1 MVTSMLERTIEIEGL
16 LRIIR
21 DGNTLPETYKL
32 LTSKTADLAEC
43 AMLLE
48 LEARERINKEEPKAQ
63 IEFHSTKEEGIISEI
78 SNNTPDKPEI
88 AVEDEET
95 EVPNDG
101 VSVEEDTKESVFEN
115 EDTSKSKG
123 IELPEERQEESSE
136 SKETDVHEDEETEDI
151 PENENTDVPEEEKT
165 DDIPENVDIDV
176 TEEEETEDIPEN
188 EDTDMPEEGKTDD
201 IAENV
206 ETGAPEDEGLGNDD
220 EILFN
225 LEEEDESIIFEPP
238 VKEESTLEVDLT
250 DNEATN
256 VNADTDKI
264 KQTPVKK
271 REIRIKSA
279 FSLNDRFLYSREL
292 FDGNM
297 KMFDSTLDFL
307 EGIDE
312 YPIIEDYFYSEL
324 EWDPENRYVATFMD
338 ILRPFFRE

>member
-48 LEARERINKEEPKAQ
+48 LEARERIDKEKPKAQ
-63 IEFHSTKEEGIISEI
+63 IEFHSPKEEGIISAVSDNIPERQ
-78 SNNTPDKPEI
+78 EI

-95 EVPNDG
+95 EVPTDS
-101 VSVEEDTKESVFEN
+101 VSVEEVTEVSVSETEDISEN
-115 EDTSKSKG
+115 EETD
-123 IELPEERQEESSE
+123 IPEERQEESSGN
-136 SKETDVHEDEETEDI
+136 EE
-151 PENENTDVPEEEKT
+151 TDVPEEEEET
-165 DDIPENVDIDV
+165 EVP
-176 TEEEETEDIPEN
+176 EEEESQDFAEN
-188 EDTDMPEEGKTDD
+188 EDIEMPEE
-201 IAENV
+201 E
-206 ETGAPEDEGLGNDD
+206 ELGNDD

-225 LEEEDESIIFEPP
+225 LEEEDDSIIFEPP
-238 VKEESTLEVDLT
+238 VKEESTLEIDLT
-250 DNEATN
+250 DNVATK
-256 VNADTDKI
+256 VNADIDKI

-271 REIRIKSA
+271 RETRIKSA

-338 ILRPFFRE
+338 ILRPFFKE

>member
-48 LEARERINKEEPKAQ
+48 LEARERIDKEKPKAQ
-63 IEFHSTKEEGIISEI
+63 IEFHSPKEEGIISAVSDIIPE
-78 SNNTPDKPEI
+78 KPEI
-88 AVEDEET
+88 TVEVEET
-95 EVPNDG
+95 EAPTDS
-101 VSVEEDTKESVFEN
+101 VSVEEVTEVSVSETEDISEN
-115 EDTSKSKG
+115 EETD
-123 IELPEERQEESSE
+123 IPEERQEESL
-136 SKETDVHEDEETEDI
+136 
-151 PENENTDVPEEEKT
+151 ENEETDVPEEEEET
-165 DDIPENVDIDV
+165 EVP
-176 TEEEETEDIPEN
+176 EEEETEDIPEN
-188 EDTDMPEEGKTDD
+188 EDIEMPEE
-201 IAENV
+201 E
-206 ETGAPEDEGLGNDD
+206 ELGNDD

-225 LEEEDESIIFEPP
+225 LEEEDDSIIFEPP
-238 VKEESTLEVDLT
+238 VKEESTLEIDLT
-250 DNEATN
+250 DKVATK
-256 VNADTDKI
+256 VNADIDKI

-271 REIRIKSA
+271 RETRIKSA

-338 ILRPFFRE
+338 ILRPFFKE

>member
-48 LEARERINKEEPKAQ
+48 LEARERIDKEKPKAQ
-63 IEFHSTKEEGIISEI
+63 IEFHSPKEEGIISAVSDIIPE
-78 SNNTPDKPEI
+78 KPEI
-88 AVEDEET
+88 AVKDEET
-95 EVPNDG
+95 EAPTDS
-101 VSVEEDTKESVFEN
+101 VSVEEVTEVSVSETEDISEN
-115 EDTSKSKG
+115 EETD
-123 IELPEERQEESSE
+123 IPEERQEESL
-136 SKETDVHEDEETEDI
+136 
-151 PENENTDVPEEEKT
+151 ENEETDVPEEEEET
-165 DDIPENVDIDV
+165 EVP
-176 TEEEETEDIPEN
+176 EEEESQDFAEN
-188 EDTDMPEEGKTDD
+188 EDIEMPEE
-201 IAENV
+201 E
-206 ETGAPEDEGLGNDD
+206 ELGNDD

-225 LEEEDESIIFEPP
+225 LEEEDDSIIFEPP
-238 VKEESTLEVDLT
+238 VKEESTLEIDLT
-250 DNEATN
+250 DNVATK
-256 VNADTDKI
+256 VNADIDKI

-271 REIRIKSA
+271 RETRIKSA

-312 YPIIEDYFYSEL
+312 YPIIEDYFYNEL

-338 ILRPFFRE
+338 ILRPFFKE

>member
-48 LEARERINKEEPKAQ
+48 LEARERIDKEKPKAQ
-63 IEFHSTKEEGIISEI
+63 IEFHSPKEEGIISAVSDNIPERQ
-78 SNNTPDKPEI
+78 EI

-95 EVPNDG
+95 EVPTDS
-101 VSVEEDTKESVFEN
+101 VSVEEVTEVSVSETEDISEN
-115 EDTSKSKG
+115 EETD
-123 IELPEERQEESSE
+123 IPEERQEESL
-136 SKETDVHEDEETEDI
+136 
-151 PENENTDVPEEEKT
+151 ENEETDVPEEEEET
-165 DDIPENVDIDV
+165 EVP
-176 TEEEETEDIPEN
+176 EEEESQDFAEN
-188 EDTDMPEEGKTDD
+188 EDIEMPEE
-201 IAENV
+201 E
-206 ETGAPEDEGLGNDD
+206 ELGNDD

-225 LEEEDESIIFEPP
+225 LEEEDDSIIFEPP
-238 VKEESTLEVDLT
+238 VKEESTLEIDLT
-250 DNEATN
+250 DNVATK
-256 VNADTDKI
+256 VNADIDKI

-271 REIRIKSA
+271 RETRIKSA

-338 ILRPFFRE
+338 ILRPFFKE

>member
-48 LEARERINKEEPKAQ
+48 LEARERIDKEKPKAQ
-63 IEFHSTKEEGIISEI
+63 IEFHSPKEEGIISAVSDNIPE
-78 SNNTPDKPEI
+78 KPGI

-95 EVPNDG
+95 EVPTDS
-101 VSVEEDTKESVFEN
+101 VSVEEVTEVSVSETEETSEN
-115 EDTSKSKG
+115 EETD
-123 IELPEERQEESSE
+123 IPEERQEESLQEE
-136 SKETDVHEDEETEDI
+136 SL
-151 PENENTDVPEEEKT
+151 ENEETDVPEEEEET
-165 DDIPENVDIDV
+165 EVP
-176 TEEEETEDIPEN
+176 EEEESQDFAEN
-188 EDTDMPEEGKTDD
+188 EDIEMPEE
-201 IAENV
+201 E
-206 ETGAPEDEGLGNDD
+206 ELGNDD

-225 LEEEDESIIFEPP
+225 LEEEDDSIIFEPP
-238 VKEESTLEVDLT
+238 VKEESTLEIDLT
-250 DNEATN
+250 DNVATK
-256 VNADTDKI
+256 VNADIDKI

-271 REIRIKSA
+271 RETRIKSA

-338 ILRPFFRE
+338 ILRPFFKE

>member
-48 LEARERINKEEPKAQ
+48 LEARERIDKEKPKAQ
-63 IEFHSTKEEGIISEI
+63 IEFHSPKEEGIISAVSDIIPE
-78 SNNTPDKPEI
+78 KPEI
-88 AVEDEET
+88 TVEVEET
-95 EVPNDG
+95 EAPTDS
-101 VSVEEDTKESVFEN
+101 VSVEEVTEVSV
-115 EDTSKSKG
+115 S
-123 IELPEERQEESSE
+123 
-136 SKETDVHEDEETEDI
+136 ETEDI
-151 PENENTDVPEEEKT
+151 SENEETDVPEEEEET
-165 DDIPENVDIDV
+165 EVP
-176 TEEEETEDIPEN
+176 EEEESQDFAEN
-188 EDTDMPEEGKTDD
+188 EDIEMPEE
-201 IAENV
+201 E
-206 ETGAPEDEGLGNDD
+206 ELGNDD

-225 LEEEDESIIFEPP
+225 LEEEDDSIIFEPP
-238 VKEESTLEVDLT
+238 VKEESTLEIDLT
-250 DNEATN
+250 DNVATK
-256 VNADTDKI
+256 VNADIDKI

-271 REIRIKSA
+271 RETRIKSA

-338 ILRPFFRE
+338 ILRPFFKE

>member
-1 MVTSMLERTIEIEGL
+1 MLERTIEIEGL

-48 LEARERINKEEPKAQ
+48 LEAKERMDKEKPKAQ
-63 IEFHSTKEEGIISEI
+63 IEFHSPKEEGIISAVSDNIPE
-78 SNNTPDKPEI
+78 KPEI
-88 AVEDEET
+88 TVEVEET
-95 EVPNDG
+95 EAPTDS
-101 VSVEEDTKESVFEN
+101 VSVEEVTEVSVSETEDISEN
-115 EDTSKSKG
+115 EETD
-123 IELPEERQEESSE
+123 IPEERQEESLQEE
-136 SKETDVHEDEETEDI
+136 SSGNEE
-151 PENENTDVPEEEKT
+151 TDVPEEEEET
-165 DDIPENVDIDV
+165 EVP
-176 TEEEETEDIPEN
+176 EEEESQDFAEN
-188 EDTDMPEEGKTDD
+188 EDIEMPEE
-201 IAENV
+201 E
-206 ETGAPEDEGLGNDD
+206 ELGNDD

-225 LEEEDESIIFEPP
+225 LEEEDDSIIFEPP
-238 VKEESTLEVDLT
+238 VKEESTLEIELT
-250 DNEATN
+250 DNVATK
-256 VNADTDKI
+256 VNADIDKI

-271 REIRIKSA
+271 RETRIKSA

-338 ILRPFFRE
+338 ILRPFFKE

>member
-48 LEARERINKEEPKAQ
+48 LEARERIDKEKPKAQ
-63 IEFHSTKEEGIISEI
+63 IEFHSPKEEGIISAVSDIIPE
-78 SNNTPDKPEI
+78 KPEI
-88 AVEDEET
+88 AVKDEET
-95 EVPNDG
+95 EAPTDS
-101 VSVEEDTKESVFEN
+101 VSVEEVTEVSVSETEDISEN
-115 EDTSKSKG
+115 EETD
-123 IELPEERQEESSE
+123 IPEERQEESLQEE
-136 SKETDVHEDEETEDI
+136 SSGNEE
-151 PENENTDVPEEEKT
+151 TDVPEEEEET
-165 DDIPENVDIDV
+165 EVP
-176 TEEEETEDIPEN
+176 EEEESQDFVEN
-188 EDTDMPEEGKTDD
+188 EDIEMPEE
-201 IAENV
+201 E
-206 ETGAPEDEGLGNDD
+206 ELGNDD

-225 LEEEDESIIFEPP
+225 LEEEDDSIIFEPP
-238 VKEESTLEVDLT
+238 VKEESTLEIDLT
-250 DNEATN
+250 DNVATK
-256 VNADTDKI
+256 VNADIDKI

-271 REIRIKSA
+271 RETRIKSA

-312 YPIIEDYFYSEL
+312 YPIIEDYFYNEL

-338 ILRPFFRE
+338 ILRPFFKE

>member
-1 MVTSMLERTIEIEGL
+1 MLERTIEIEGL

-48 LEARERINKEEPKAQ
+48 LEARERIDKEKPKAQ
-63 IEFHSTKEEGIISEI
+63 IEFHSPKEEGIISAVSDIIPE
-78 SNNTPDKPEI
+78 KPEI
-88 AVEDEET
+88 AVKDEET
-95 EVPNDG
+95 EAPTDS
-101 VSVEEDTKESVFEN
+101 VSVEEVTEVSVSETEDISEN
-115 EDTSKSKG
+115 EETD
-123 IELPEERQEESSE
+123 IPEERQEESLQEE
-136 SKETDVHEDEETEDI
+136 SSGNEE
-151 PENENTDVPEEEKT
+151 TDVPEEEEET
-165 DDIPENVDIDV
+165 EVP
-176 TEEEETEDIPEN
+176 EEEESQDFAEN
-188 EDTDMPEEGKTDD
+188 EDIEMPEE
-201 IAENV
+201 E
-206 ETGAPEDEGLGNDD
+206 ELGNDD

-225 LEEEDESIIFEPP
+225 LEEEDDSIIFEPQ
-238 VKEESTLEVDLT
+238 VKEESTLEIDLT
-250 DNEATN
+250 DNVATK
-256 VNADTDKI
+256 VNADIDKI

-271 REIRIKSA
+271 RETRIKSA

-338 ILRPFFRE
+338 ILRPFFKE

>member
-48 LEARERINKEEPKAQ
+48 LEARERIDKEKPKAQ
-63 IEFHSTKEEGIISEI
+63 IEFHSPKEEGIISAVSDIIPE
-78 SNNTPDKPEI
+78 KPEI
-88 AVEDEET
+88 AVKDEET
-95 EVPNDG
+95 EAPTDS
-101 VSVEEDTKESVFEN
+101 VSVEEVTEVSVSETEDISEN
-115 EDTSKSKG
+115 EETD
-123 IELPEERQEESSE
+123 IPEERQEESLQEE
-136 SKETDVHEDEETEDI
+136 SSGNEE
-151 PENENTDVPEEEKT
+151 TDVPEEEEET
-165 DDIPENVDIDV
+165 EVP
-176 TEEEETEDIPEN
+176 EEEESQDFAEN
-188 EDTDMPEEGKTDD
+188 EDIEMPEE
-201 IAENV
+201 E
-206 ETGAPEDEGLGNDD
+206 ELGNDD

-225 LEEEDESIIFEPP
+225 LEEEDDSIIFEPP
-238 VKEESTLEVDLT
+238 VKEESTLEIDLT
-250 DNEATN
+250 DNVATK
-256 VNADTDKI
+256 VNADIDKI

-271 REIRIKSA
+271 RETRIKSA

-338 ILRPFFRE
+338 ILRPFFKE

>member
-1 MVTSMLERTIEIEGL
+1 MLERTIEIEGL

-48 LEARERINKEEPKAQ
+48 LEAKERMDKEKPKAQ
-63 IEFHSTKEEGIISEI
+63 IEFHSPKEEGIISAVSDNIPE
-78 SNNTPDKPEI
+78 KPEI
-88 AVEDEET
+88 TVEVEET
-95 EVPNDG
+95 EAPTDS
-101 VSVEEDTKESVFEN
+101 VSVEEVTEVSVSETEDISEN
-115 EDTSKSKG
+115 EETD
-123 IELPEERQEESSE
+123 IPEERQEESLQEE
-136 SKETDVHEDEETEDI
+136 SSGNEE
-151 PENENTDVPEEEKT
+151 TDVPEEEEET
-165 DDIPENVDIDV
+165 EVP
-176 TEEEETEDIPEN
+176 EEEESQDFAEN
-188 EDTDMPEEGKTDD
+188 EDIEMPEE
-201 IAENV
+201 E
-206 ETGAPEDEGLGNDD
+206 ELGNDD

-225 LEEEDESIIFEPP
+225 LEEEDDSIIFEPP
-238 VKEESTLEVDLT
+238 VKEESTLEIELT
-250 DNEATN
+250 DKVATN
-256 VNADTDKI
+256 VNADIDKI

-271 REIRIKSA
+271 RETRIKSA

-338 ILRPFFRE
+338 ILRPFFKE

>member
-1 MVTSMLERTIEIEGL
+1 MLERTIEIEGL

-48 LEARERINKEEPKAQ
+48 LEARERIDKEKPKAQ
-63 IEFHSTKEEGIISEI
+63 IEFHSPKEEGIISAVSDIIPE
-78 SNNTPDKPEI
+78 KPEI
-88 AVEDEET
+88 TVEVEET
-95 EVPNDG
+95 EAPTDS
-101 VSVEEDTKESVFEN
+101 VSVEEVTEVSVSETEDISEN
-115 EDTSKSKG
+115 EETD
-123 IELPEERQEESSE
+123 IPEERQEESLQEE
-136 SKETDVHEDEETEDI
+136 SSGNEE
-151 PENENTDVPEEEKT
+151 TDVPEEEEET
-165 DDIPENVDIDV
+165 EVP
-176 TEEEETEDIPEN
+176 EEEESQDFAEN
-188 EDTDMPEEGKTDD
+188 EDIEMPEE
-201 IAENV
+201 E
-206 ETGAPEDEGLGNDD
+206 ELGNDD

-225 LEEEDESIIFEPP
+225 LEEEDDSIIFEPP
-238 VKEESTLEVDLT
+238 VKEESTLEIDLT
-250 DNEATN
+250 DNVATK
-256 VNADTDKI
+256 VNADIDKI

-271 REIRIKSA
+271 RETRIKSA

-338 ILRPFFRE
+338 ILRPFFKE

>member
-1 MVTSMLERTIEIEGL
+1 MLERTIEIEGL

-48 LEARERINKEEPKAQ
+48 LEAKERMDKEKPKAQ
-63 IEFHSTKEEGIISEI
+63 IEFHSPKEEGIISAVSDNIPE
-78 SNNTPDKPEI
+78 KPEI
-88 AVEDEET
+88 TVEVEET
-95 EVPNDG
+95 EAPTDS
-101 VSVEEDTKESVFEN
+101 VSVEEVTEVSVSETEDISEN
-115 EDTSKSKG
+115 EETD
-123 IELPEERQEESSE
+123 IPEERQEESL
-136 SKETDVHEDEETEDI
+136 
-151 PENENTDVPEEEKT
+151 ENEETDVPEEEEET
-165 DDIPENVDIDV
+165 EVP
-176 TEEEETEDIPEN
+176 EEEESQDFAEN
-188 EDTDMPEEGKTDD
+188 EDIEMPEE
-201 IAENV
+201 E
-206 ETGAPEDEGLGNDD
+206 ELGNDD

-225 LEEEDESIIFEPP
+225 LEEEDDSIIFEPP
-238 VKEESTLEVDLT
+238 VKEESTLEIELT
-250 DNEATN
+250 DKVATN
-256 VNADTDKI
+256 VNADIDKI

-271 REIRIKSA
+271 RETRIKSA

-338 ILRPFFRE
+338 ILRPFFKE

>member
-48 LEARERINKEEPKAQ
+48 LEARERIDKEKPKAQ
-63 IEFHSTKEEGIISEI
+63 IEFHSPKEEGIISAVSDIIPE
-78 SNNTPDKPEI
+78 KPEI
-88 AVEDEET
+88 TVEVEET
-95 EVPNDG
+95 EAPTDS
-101 VSVEEDTKESVFEN
+101 VSVEEVTEVSVSETEDISEN
-115 EDTSKSKG
+115 EETD
-123 IELPEERQEESSE
+123 IPEERQEESLQEE
-136 SKETDVHEDEETEDI
+136 SSGNEE
-151 PENENTDVPEEEKT
+151 TDVPEEEEET
-165 DDIPENVDIDV
+165 EVP
-176 TEEEETEDIPEN
+176 EEEESQDFAEN
-188 EDTDMPEEGKTDD
+188 EDIEMPEE
-201 IAENV
+201 E
-206 ETGAPEDEGLGNDD
+206 ELGNDD

-225 LEEEDESIIFEPP
+225 LEEEDDSIIFEPP
-238 VKEESTLEVDLT
+238 VKEESTLEIDLT
-250 DNEATN
+250 DNVATK
-256 VNADTDKI
+256 VNADIDKI

-271 REIRIKSA
+271 RETRIKSA

-338 ILRPFFRE
+338 ILRPFFKE

>member
-1 MVTSMLERTIEIEGL
+1 MLERTIEIEGL

-48 LEARERINKEEPKAQ
+48 LEARERIDKEKPKAQ
-63 IEFHSTKEEGIISEI
+63 IEFHSPKEEGIISAVSDIIPE
-78 SNNTPDKPEI
+78 KPEI
-88 AVEDEET
+88 TVEVEET
-95 EVPNDG
+95 EAPTDS
-101 VSVEEDTKESVFEN
+101 VSVEEVTEVSVSETEDISEN
-115 EDTSKSKG
+115 EETD
-123 IELPEERQEESSE
+123 IPEERQEESL
-136 SKETDVHEDEETEDI
+136 
-151 PENENTDVPEEEKT
+151 ENEETDVPEEEEET
-165 DDIPENVDIDV
+165 EVP
-176 TEEEETEDIPEN
+176 EEEESQDFAEN
-188 EDTDMPEEGKTDD
+188 EDIEMPEE
-201 IAENV
+201 E
-206 ETGAPEDEGLGNDD
+206 ELGNDD

-225 LEEEDESIIFEPP
+225 LEEEDDSIIFEPP
-238 VKEESTLEVDLT
+238 VKEESTLEIDLT
-250 DNEATN
+250 DNVATK
-256 VNADTDKI
+256 VNADIDKI

-271 REIRIKSA
+271 RETRIKSA

-338 ILRPFFRE
+338 ILRPFFKE

>member
-21 DGNTLPETYKL
+21 DGNTLPEIYKL

-48 LEARERINKEEPKAQ
+48 LEARERIDKEKPKAQ
-63 IEFHSTKEEGIISEI
+63 IEFHSPKEEGIISAVSDNIPE
-78 SNNTPDKPEI
+78 KPEI
-88 AVEDEET
+88 AVEVEET
-95 EVPNDG
+95 EAPTDS
-101 VSVEEDTKESVFEN
+101 VSVEEVTEVSVSETEDISEN
-115 EDTSKSKG
+115 EETD
-123 IELPEERQEESSE
+123 IPEERQEESLE
-136 SKETDVHEDEETEDI
+136 YEE
-151 PENENTDVPEEEKT
+151 TDVPEEEET
-165 DDIPENVDIDV
+165 EVP
-176 TEEEETEDIPEN
+176 EEEESQDFAEN
-188 EDTDMPEEGKTDD
+188 EDIEMPEE
-201 IAENV
+201 E
-206 ETGAPEDEGLGNDD
+206 ELGNDD

-225 LEEEDESIIFEPP
+225 LEEEDDSINFEPP
-238 VKEESTLEVDLT
+238 VKEESTLEIDLT
-250 DNEATN
+250 DKVATN

-264 KQTPVKK
+264 KQIPVKK
-271 REIRIKSA
+271 RETRIKSA

-338 ILRPFFRE
+338 ILRPFFKE

>member
-48 LEARERINKEEPKAQ
+48 LEARERIDKEKPKAQ
-63 IEFHSTKEEGIISEI
+63 IEFHSPKEEGIISAVSDNIPERQ
-78 SNNTPDKPEI
+78 EI

-95 EVPNDG
+95 EVPTDS
-101 VSVEEDTKESVFEN
+101 VSVEEVTEVSVSETEDISEN
-115 EDTSKSKG
+115 EETE
-123 IELPEERQEESSE
+123 IPEERQEESLQEE
-136 SKETDVHEDEETEDI
+136 SS
-151 PENENTDVPEEEKT
+151 ENEETDVPEEEEET
-165 DDIPENVDIDV
+165 EVP
-176 TEEEETEDIPEN
+176 EEEESQDFAEN
-188 EDTDMPEEGKTDD
+188 EDIEMPEE
-201 IAENV
+201 E
-206 ETGAPEDEGLGNDD
+206 ELGNDD

-225 LEEEDESIIFEPP
+225 LEEEDDSIIFEPQ
-238 VKEESTLEVDLT
+238 VKEESTLEIDLT
-250 DNEATN
+250 DNVATK
-256 VNADTDKI
+256 VNTDIDKI

-271 REIRIKSA
+271 RETRIKSA

-338 ILRPFFRE
+338 ILRPFFKE

>member
-48 LEARERINKEEPKAQ
+48 LEARERIDKEKPKAQ
-63 IEFHSTKEEGIISEI
+63 IEFHSPKEEGIISAVSDIIPE
-78 SNNTPDKPEI
+78 KPEI
-88 AVEDEET
+88 TVEVEET
-95 EVPNDG
+95 EAPTDS
-101 VSVEEDTKESVFEN
+101 VSVEEVTEVSVSETEDISEN
-115 EDTSKSKG
+115 EETD
-123 IELPEERQEESSE
+123 IPEERQEESLQEE
-136 SKETDVHEDEETEDI
+136 SSGNEE
-151 PENENTDVPEEEKT
+151 TDVPEEEEET
-165 DDIPENVDIDV
+165 EVP
-176 TEEEETEDIPEN
+176 EEEESQDFAEN
-188 EDTDMPEEGKTDD
+188 EDIEMPEE
-201 IAENV
+201 E
-206 ETGAPEDEGLGNDD
+206 ELGNDD

-225 LEEEDESIIFEPP
+225 LEEEDDSIIFEPP
-238 VKEESTLEVDLT
+238 VKEESTLEIELT
-250 DNEATN
+250 DNVATK
-256 VNADTDKI
+256 VNADIDKI

-271 REIRIKSA
+271 RETRIKSA

-338 ILRPFFRE
+338 ILRPFFKE

>member
-48 LEARERINKEEPKAQ
+48 LEARERIDKEKPKAQ
-63 IEFHSTKEEGIISEI
+63 IEFHSPKEEGIISAVSDNIPERQ
-78 SNNTPDKPEI
+78 EI

-95 EVPNDG
+95 EVPTDS
-101 VSVEEDTKESVFEN
+101 VSVEEVTEVSVSETEDISEN
-115 EDTSKSKG
+115 EETD
-123 IELPEERQEESSE
+123 IPEERQEESLQEE
-136 SKETDVHEDEETEDI
+136 SSGNEE
-151 PENENTDVPEEEKT
+151 TDVPEEEEET
-165 DDIPENVDIDV
+165 EVP
-176 TEEEETEDIPEN
+176 EEEESQDFAKNEDIE
-188 EDTDMPEEGKTDD
+188 MPEE
-201 IAENV
+201 E
-206 ETGAPEDEGLGNDD
+206 ELGNDD

-225 LEEEDESIIFEPP
+225 LEEEDDSIIFEPQ
-238 VKEESTLEVDLT
+238 VKEESTLEIDLT
-250 DNEATN
+250 DNVATK
-256 VNADTDKI
+256 VNADIDKI

-271 REIRIKSA
+271 RETRIKSA

-338 ILRPFFRE
+338 ILRPFFKE

>member
-48 LEARERINKEEPKAQ
+48 LEARERIDKEKPKAQ
-63 IEFHSTKEEGIISEI
+63 IEFHSPKEEGIISAVSDIIPE
-78 SNNTPDKPEI
+78 KPEI
-88 AVEDEET
+88 TVEVEET
-95 EVPNDG
+95 EAPTDS
-101 VSVEEDTKESVFEN
+101 VSVEEVTEVSVSETEDISEN
-115 EDTSKSKG
+115 EETD
-123 IELPEERQEESSE
+123 IPEERQEESLQEE
-136 SKETDVHEDEETEDI
+136 SSGNEE
-151 PENENTDVPEEEKT
+151 TDVPEEEEET
-165 DDIPENVDIDV
+165 EVP
-176 TEEEETEDIPEN
+176 EEEESQDFAEN
-188 EDTDMPEEGKTDD
+188 EDIEMPEE
-201 IAENV
+201 E
-206 ETGAPEDEGLGNDD
+206 ELGNDD

-225 LEEEDESIIFEPP
+225 LEEEDDSIIFEPQ
-238 VKEESTLEVDLT
+238 VKEESTLEIELT
-250 DNEATN
+250 DNVATK
-256 VNADTDKI
+256 VNADIDKI

-271 REIRIKSA
+271 RETRIKSA

-338 ILRPFFRE
+338 ILRPFFKE